1 MTWAF
6 SVHMQT
12 DPNAM
17 RVVRRMIRDIVER
30 EGGSEQDTWGLELA
44 LGEALFNAYCH
55 AYASGA
61 GPVEV
66 SVAFSEGTFTL
77 TVRDRGGPASTP
89 IIPEILPQDQKRL
102 GLFLISAVVDSV
114 DIRQNEDAIG
124 RGVSITM
131 SKRLQ
136 SGDSSLQETVN

>member
-1 MTWAF
+1 MAWAF
-6 SVHMQT
+6 FVHMQT

-44 LGEALFNAYCH
+44 LGEALFNAYSH
-55 AYASGA
+55 AYASGV

-66 SVAFSEGTFTL
+66 GVVFDDGTFTL
-77 TVRDRGGPASTP
+77 TVRDRGKLASIP
-89 IIPEILPQDQKRL
+89 PIPEALPHDQKRL

-114 DIRQNEDAIG
+114 DISQNEDAIG
-124 RGVSITM
+124 QGVSVTM
-131 SKRLQ
+131 IKRLQ
-136 SGDSSLQETVN
+136 SRDSPTQEAVS